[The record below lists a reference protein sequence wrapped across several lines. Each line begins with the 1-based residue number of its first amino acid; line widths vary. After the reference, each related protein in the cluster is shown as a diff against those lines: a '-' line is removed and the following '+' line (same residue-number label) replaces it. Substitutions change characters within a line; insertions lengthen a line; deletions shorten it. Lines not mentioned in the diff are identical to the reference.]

1 MNTFR
6 AFSSIIAGS
15 LMMTGISL
23 SPAEAEQP
31 AAQYEV
37 AQADCYAVGMQ
48 YAARVGGQLARATP
62 EVRGGQQVCVVVV
75 LMPARDGQR
84 PRREEIVIPA
94 G

>member
-6 AFSSIIAGS
+6 TLSSIIAGCL
-15 LMMTGISL
+15 LMAGISI
-23 SPAEAEQP
+23 SPAVAEP
-31 AAQYEV
+31 SAAQYEV
-37 AQADCYAVGMQ
+37 AQADCYALGMQ